1 MKQKQFGFGK
11 VKQSK
16 RKYIKKEHPTLTSKF
31 FDKVEK
37 MQTDDS
43 DYETFR
49 YNGKVY
55 TITKEVTFILE
66 QDGEFIDSHYIIAG
80 IGSD

>member
-1 MKQKQFGFGK
+1 MKQKQFEFGN

-16 RKYIKKEHPTLTSKF
+16 RKYVKKEYPTLTSKF
-31 FDKVEK
+31 FNKVDKMIEHN
-37 MQTDDS
+37 S

-49 YNGKVY
+49 YDGKVY

-66 QDGEFIDSHYIIAG
+66 QDDEIIDSYYMVAG
-80 IGSD
+80 IGID

>member
-1 MKQKQFGFGK
+1 MKKNEYKFGN

-16 RKYIKKEHPTLTSKF
+16 RKYVKKEYPTLTSKF
-31 FDKVEK
+31 LDKVDK
-37 MQTDDS
+37 MQKDDS

-49 YNGKVY
+49 YGSKVY

-66 QDGEFIDSHYIIAG
+66 QDDEFIDSYYTSAG
-80 IGSD
+80 VSID

>member
-1 MKQKQFGFGK
+1 MKKNEYKFGN

-16 RKYIKKEHPTLTSKF
+16 RRYVKKEYPTLTSKF
-31 FDKVEK
+31 LDKVDK
-37 MQTDDS
+37 MQTEDS

-55 TITKEVTFILE
+55 TITKEVTFIFE
-66 QDGEFIDSHYIIAG
+66 QDDEFIDSYYMTAG
-80 IGSD
+80 IGID

>member
-1 MKQKQFGFGK
+1 MKQKQFQFGK

-16 RKYIKKEHPTLTSKF
+16 RKYVKKEYPTLTSKF
-31 FDKVEK
+31 LDKVDK

-49 YNGKVY
+49 YDGKVY
-55 TITKEVTFILE
+55 SITKEVTFILE
-66 QDGEFIDSHYIIAG
+66 QDDEFIDSYYTCAG
-80 IGSD
+80 VGID

>member
-1 MKQKQFGFGK
+1 MKQKKFEFGN

-16 RKYIKKEHPTLTSKF
+16 RKYVKKEYPTLTSKF
-31 FDKVEK
+31 LDKVEK

-49 YNGKVY
+49 YDGKVY
-55 TITKEVTFILE
+55 TVTKEVTFVLE
-66 QDGEFIDSHYIIAG
+66 QDDEIIDSYYMIAG
-80 IGSD
+80 IGID

>member
-1 MKQKQFGFGK
+1 MKKEEYKFGNI
-11 VKQSK
+11 KQSK
-16 RKYIKKEHPTLTSKF
+16 RKYVKKEYPNLTSKF
-31 FDKVEK
+31 LDKVDK

-49 YNGKVY
+49 YGGKVY

-66 QDGEFIDSHYIIAG
+66 QDDEIIDSYYMIAG
-80 IGSD
+80 VGSD